1 VGLNQWCDETKHC
14 TDGNVCYYTTRAGHP
29 NPHGG
34 GQCRPVGAC
43 CPITELNCPPG
54 QGAVC
59 ECVIEC
65 GDEPVGCEIHRE
77 MPIYTALDCNQ
88 DLSED
93 NSDCITFEDH
103 FGESPNLE
111 DELVI
116 PCGVCI
122 NMSNVTG
129 ELDLSGGLNVVGKLY
144 FPSGR
149 TSDLTI
155 KSPVSHNTTYAIAGI
170 TSESSLETK
179 VLGLFLCCQHPNYSR
194 YNISSSSFFFYHYGL
209 YISFQKYVFVQGELK
224 VDPESTIP
232 ASAMVTIELYGT
244 ENVNFTRYE
253 DNEDIHDMGKKPVAV
268 VGGRL
273 NVHAMPSDDCP
284 SWLPLKDVT
293 DSNGV
298 KELVLTGSKAYDCW
312 ATGAEIV
319 LSGRRQVLQIAGI
332 DKNDDDDTV
341 LTIDG
346 STTIQY
352 DGTTKQDPRFADE
365 VVLISRNFKFT
376 SYSDDVETLHGGH
389 MIIYHTGA
397 PVEQFLEGVQV
408 EFFGQQVKMRM
419 IRFFR
424 FVFRVVL
431 HIVELWYS
439 FHLHNP

>member
-1 VGLNQWCDETKHC
+1 MSVFGCCTTPIAFLLLILTLTFTKVQANTCEPVGLNQWCDETKHC

-34 GQCRPVGAC
+34 GQCRPVDKC
-43 CPITELNCPPG
+43 CPINELNCPPG

-103 FGESPNLE
+103 FGESPNLA

-179 VLGLFLCCQHPNYSR
+179 VLGLFLCCQHPNYYQ
-194 YNISSSSFFFYHYGL
+194 YNISSSSFPPTIMAYASHSKSMCL
-209 YISFQKYVFVQGELK
+209 YRG
-224 VDPESTIP
+224 
-232 ASAMVTIELYGT
+232 
-244 ENVNFTRYE
+244 N
-253 DNEDIHDMGKKPVAV
+253 
-268 VGGRL
+268 
-273 NVHAMPSDDCP
+273 
-284 SWLPLKDVT
+284 
-293 DSNGV
+293 
-298 KELVLTGSKAYDCW
+298 
-312 ATGAEIV
+312 
-319 LSGRRQVLQIAGI
+319 
-332 DKNDDDDTV
+332 
-341 LTIDG
+341 
-346 STTIQY
+346 
-352 DGTTKQDPRFADE
+352 
-365 VVLISRNFKFT
+365 
-376 SYSDDVETLHGGH
+376 
-389 MIIYHTGA
+389 
-397 PVEQFLEGVQV
+397 
-408 EFFGQQVKMRM
+408 
-419 IRFFR
+419 
-424 FVFRVVL
+424 
-431 HIVELWYS
+431 
-439 FHLHNP
+439 